1 MEGRMKTEFILRY
14 RMLGSSTAFDK
25 SFKTE
30 IEARAKLYELRQR
43 DDVYGIKFD
52 KVTHL
57 VA

>member
-1 MEGRMKTEFILRY
+1 MKTEFILRY
-14 RMLGSSTAFDK
+14 RLSWSSTEFSK

-30 IEARAKLYELRQR
+30 IEARAKLYELKQQ

-57 VA
+57 IV

>member
-14 RMLGSSTAFDK
+14 RMFGSSTHFDK

-30 IEARAKLYELRQR
+30 VEARAKLYELKQQ
-43 DDVYGIKFD
+43 DDVYGIKFN